1 MHYTNNMKKFH
12 LLSILAFIVL
22 ITMSSS
28 RSFAQSVG
36 INKDGTTADSSAML
50 DVSYGP
56 RLVM

>member
-36 INKDGTTADSSAML
+36 INKDGTTADASAML